1 MTHNDFDTFVTHLIA
16 TLPDL
21 DASITDVI
29 FADGQLL
36 VTRGDQSMTID
47 IAPFEQAYRRRP
59 DALDAVVATLLRVS
73 KGERGVPDPGYQA
86 IADRIIPQL
95 KPVVL
100 LMDLLERGADPIV
113 YRLFLGDIMVTYAIR
128 DQQRLSFLT
137 ETQLER
143 WGVSEYTVHEQAV
156 ANLRTMSQNV
166 SYHVAGEGDQQIVIF
181 NNEDGLDAVRLL
193 LPDLIADAARSMPGN
208 LVIGI
213 PNRDFMVVI
222 NDEDV
227 DRITAVSLQIQRD
240 MRQHAHGLTQ
250 QLFTITNG
258 EVREFTGL

>member
-21 DASITDVI
+21 DVTITDVT
-29 FADGQLL
+29 FVDGQMV
-36 VTRGDQSMTID
+36 VTRGDQSQVID
-47 IAPFEQAYRRRP
+47 VAPFEQAYRRRP

-86 IADRIIPQL
+86 IASQIIPQL

-128 DQQRLSFLT
+128 DNGRLSFLT
-137 ETQLER
+137 EAQLER
-143 WGVSEYTVHEQAV
+143 WGVSEYTVHEHAV
-156 ANLRTMSQNV
+156 ANLRAMSENV
-166 SYHVAGEGDQQIVIF
+166 PYHVAGEGDSQIVIF

-193 LPDLIADAARSMPGN
+193 LPDIIADAARGMPGN

-222 NDEDV
+222 NDEDA

-240 MRQHAHGLTQ
+240 MRQHAHGLTR
-250 QLFTITNG
+250 QLFTIANG
-258 EVREFTGL
+258 EVREFTGV

>member
-21 DASITDVI
+21 DVTITDVTFI
-29 FADGQLL
+29 DGQLV
-36 VTRGDQSMTID
+36 VTRGDQSLAID
-47 IAPFEQAYRRRP
+47 VAPFEQAYRRRP

-128 DQQRLSFLT
+128 DNGRLSFLT
-137 ETQLER
+137 EAQLER
-143 WGVSEYTVHEQAV
+143 WGVSEYTIHEQAV
-156 ANLRTMSQNV
+156 ANLRAMSQNV
-166 SYHVAGEGDQQIVIF
+166 PYHVAGEGDSQIVIF

-193 LPDLIADAARSMPGN
+193 LPDIIADAARGMPGN
-208 LVIGI
+208 LVVGI

-222 NDEDV
+222 NDEDA

-250 QLFTITNG
+250 QLFTIANG
-258 EVREFTGL
+258 EVREFTGI